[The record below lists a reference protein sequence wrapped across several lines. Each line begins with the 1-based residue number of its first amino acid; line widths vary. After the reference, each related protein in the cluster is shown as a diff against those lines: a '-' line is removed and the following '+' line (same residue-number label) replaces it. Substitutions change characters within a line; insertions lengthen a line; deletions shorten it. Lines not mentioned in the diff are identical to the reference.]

1 MATDNQHSIDREL
14 LTQRMNSLARE
25 IVGLKPDDPR
35 RAEIVKEKKQGLIY
49 CGLYA
54 DSFRPSGVILVAANS
69 DAPCILNFH

>member
-49 CGLYA
+49 C
-54 DSFRPSGVILVAANS
+54 DSMPIPSGHLV
-69 DAPCILNFH
+69 